1 MFLYRADGIGTRLIV
16 TPDRLSE
23 MPIST
28 ARRSR
33 FDAIIPEWVV
43 EGYGWIALLITVS
56 AIQILGVGGELVHL

>member
-1 MFLYRADGIGTRLIV
+1 
-16 TPDRLSE
+16 